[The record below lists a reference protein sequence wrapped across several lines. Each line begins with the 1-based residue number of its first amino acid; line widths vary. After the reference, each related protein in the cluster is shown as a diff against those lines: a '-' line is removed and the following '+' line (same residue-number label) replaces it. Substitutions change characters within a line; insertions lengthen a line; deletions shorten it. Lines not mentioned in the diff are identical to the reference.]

1 MGCGNQKN
9 RRNLYR
15 ISARNVKQ
23 HVLSVNKPFYDC
35 VKKDDFSIKLQN
47 YLEFRASFCLALCV
61 IQYCADFCIKLR
73 CKISIY
79 IAYIRKQF
87 NRI

>member
-47 YLEFRASFCLALCV
+47 YLSNFLSSIVCDSILYR
-61 IQYCADFCIKLR
+61 FCIKLK

-79 IAYIRKQF
+79 FAYVQKNF
-87 NRI
+87 NKI

>member
-47 YLEFRASFCLALCV
+47 YLSNFLSSIVCDSILYRFFHETEMQNKYLFCLCPKKN
-61 IQYCADFCIKLR
+61 FN
-73 CKISIY
+73 KI
-79 IAYIRKQF
+79 
-87 NRI
+87 

>member
-47 YLEFRASFCLALCV
+47 YLEFLSSIVCDSILYRFLHKTEMQNKYFYCLCP
-61 IQYCADFCIKLR
+61 
-73 CKISIY
+73 
-79 IAYIRKQF
+79 KQNF